1 VAVSDDD
8 LMAGAN
14 KIGRTQGMFV
24 APEGG
29 ATLAAFEQLR
39 NQGWIKDDERVLLFN
54 TGSGHKYE
62 HMWA

>member
-1 VAVSDDD
+1 
-8 LMAGAN
+8 L
-14 KIGRTQGMFV
+14 FV

-39 NQGWIKDDERVLLFN
+39 KQGWIQDGETVLLFN

-62 HMWA
+62 HMWK